1 MVGIYNGILD
11 HHVPANAG
19 SFRRI
24 TVMVRENC
32 AVGIPRHPFSCSVAT
47 TNLADRVS
55 NPVQRAIAEIAPGY
69 GQAETGPI
77 QPPGMGVISGKDPR
91 RNDAPF
97 VNQVHV
103 GISGGAA
110 TPVTDGF
117 LSIIHVGNAGM
128 CRIDCV
134 EVDELGHP
142 MHVVRRGIVPDTEGA
157 GVFRG
162 APSVYGEFGPIK
174 GCTMKVLYTA
184 DGTVNSAMGA
194 IGGGRGGPA
203 RAQKRERDGSLTP
216 LPACYGV
223 TLEPGEFVVS
233 HSAGGG
239 GYGHPFEREPERV
252 LHDLSEGWITTERA
266 RSVYGVVT
274 TGDAESDTLTIDGS
288 ATQAL
293 RASMRATVSGG

>member
-1 MVGIYNGILD
+1 
-11 HHVPANAG
+11 
-19 SFRRI
+19 
-24 TVMVRENC
+24 
-32 AVGIPRHPFSCSVAT
+32 
-47 TNLADRVS
+47 
-55 NPVQRAIAEIAPGY
+55 
-69 GQAETGPI
+69 
-77 QPPGMGVISGKDPR
+77 MGVISGKDPR

-142 MHVVRRGIVPDTEGA
+142 MHVVRRGIIPDTEGA

-162 APSVYGEFGPIK
+162 APSVYGEFGPID
-174 GCTMKVLYTA
+174 GCTMEVLYTA

-203 RAQKRERDGSLTP
+203 RAQKRERDGSHTP

-252 LHDLSEGWITTERA
+252 LRDLSEGWITAERA

-274 TGDAESDTLTIDGS
+274 TGDAERDTLAIDRS
-288 ATQAL
+288 ATQAV
-293 RASMRATVSGG
+293 RAGMRATVFRG